1 MTQRSG
7 GNHAQRC
14 LRRRRSLRALRIA
27 PETGAA
33 AAATSGQQSASTIE
47 RMNIE
52 SAPIAS
58 RPLAPAAAPG
68 GARAEFA
75 RHRDYL
81 LRVARRHLRD
91 RALAEDLVHDA
102 LLAAL
107 QAPSSYGGRSTLRT
121 WLTGI
126 LLHRIA
132 DAARHER
139 RQPRRD
145 EPRPAD
151 DDAPAPLDFAVDGR
165 DPMRLLEAR
174 QALAGVQASLQAMPP
189 LAARAVLM
197 REVDG
202 LANDEIAQRLG
213 LQRDRV
219 PTLLHRARQRLRR
232 DAAFR
237 L

>member
-1 MTQRSG
+1 MAQRSG

-14 LRRRRSLRALRIA
+14 LRRRLSLRAVRIA

-33 AAATSGQQSASTIE
+33 AVATRGQQSASTIE

-52 SAPIAS
+52 SASIAS
-58 RPLAPAAAPG
+58 TPLAPAPG

-75 RHRDYL
+75 RYRDYL

-107 QAPSSYGGRSTLRT
+107 QAHSSYGGRSTLRT

-145 EPRPAD
+145 EPQPAD

-219 PTLLHRARQRLRR
+219 PSLLHRARQRLRR